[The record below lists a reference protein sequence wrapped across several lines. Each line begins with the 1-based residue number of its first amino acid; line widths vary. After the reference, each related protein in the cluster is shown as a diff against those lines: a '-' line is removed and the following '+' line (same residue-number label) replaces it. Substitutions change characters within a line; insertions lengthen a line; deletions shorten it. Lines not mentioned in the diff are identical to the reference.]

1 MFSGGLCTSSA
12 IDGLTTL
19 VSAVDYR
26 GRGCMSA
33 VVRSSDMYGSSG
45 VVIRYPNGSVIFVV
59 MWIQVI
65 FIMDGCTAGLFV
77 SVRNWKWTGD
87 S

>member
-1 MFSGGLCTSSA
+1 MFNGCLCISST
-12 IDGLTTL
+12 IYGLTTL

-45 VVIRYPNGSVIFVV
+45 VVIRYPNGSVFFVA
-59 MWIQVI
+59 MWIQTI
-65 FIMDGCTAGLFV
+65 FMMDGCMTGRFV
-77 SVRNWKWTGD
+77 SLLNWKWTCD
-87 S
+87 N